1 MSTIGY
7 YRKQKFVEE
16 LFILLTIIYKK
27 WSGGGAGA
35 YSIGVQIHRNTD
47 PLYTLVSL
55 DMKKRM
61 NKTKFYKGAF
71 EFQLF
76 KRKEMSSRVQFFPKI
91 YVNFSVTIIKQS
103 GKFGVSKSEQ
113 VYC

>member
-16 LFILLTIIYKK
+16 LFVLLTIIYKK
-27 WSGGGAGA
+27 WSGAGAGA

-47 PLYTLVSL
+47 TLYTLVSL

-91 YVNFSVTIIKQS
+91 YVNFSVTITKQS